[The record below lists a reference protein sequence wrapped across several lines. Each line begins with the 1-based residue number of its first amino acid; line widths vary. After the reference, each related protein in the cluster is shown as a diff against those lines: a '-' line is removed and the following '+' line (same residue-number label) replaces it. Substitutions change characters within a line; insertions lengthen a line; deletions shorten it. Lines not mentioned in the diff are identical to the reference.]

1 MTKVHTG
8 NEALKLL
15 KKIRM
20 NRKKKA
26 GNRVSN
32 WLSQALALKMGEV
45 LEITECCEWEIVPG
59 EGGTATQC
67 NDVQYL
73 RQKLFSPELKG
84 QFTTTHSQKICAVW
98 RLKPAKEE
106 DKFDWT
112 QVPDGGGL
120 TITLTDGET
129 ITGHVT

>member
-45 LEITECCEWEIVPG
+45 LEITDCCDWEPRSNS
-59 EGGTATQC
+59 TAC
-67 NDVQYL
+67 KDVQYL
-73 RQKLFSPELKG
+73 RQKLFSRELKG
-84 QFTTTHSQKICAVW
+84 QFTTTHSQKVCAVW
-98 RLKPAKEE
+98 RLKPAKVE
-106 DKFDWT
+106 DEFNWT
-112 QVPDGGGL
+112 AGTITAGG
-120 TITLTDGET
+120 TITLSEASNDK
-129 ITGHVT
+129 

>member
-1 MTKVHTG
+1 MTKIHIG

-15 KKIRM
+15 KKIRI
-20 NRKKKA
+20 NR
-26 GNRVSN
+26 GRSGSGLRNLQVSN

-84 QFTTTHSQKICAVW
+84 QFTTTHSQKVCAVW
-98 RLKPAKEE
+98 RLKPAKAE
-106 DKFDWT
+106 DEFNWT
-112 QVPDGGGL
+112 AGTITDGG
-120 TITLTDGET
+120 TITLNEASDD
-129 ITGHVT
+129 

>member
-1 MTKVHTG
+1 MTKIHTG

-45 LEITECCEWEIVPG
+45 LEITECCEWE
-59 EGGTATQC
+59 TATQC

-73 RQKLFSPELKG
+73 RQKLVSPELKG

-98 RLKPAKEE
+98 RIKPEPTKVE
-106 DKFDWT
+106 DEFDWS
-112 QVPDGGGL
+112 QV
-120 TITLTDGET
+120 LTDGGTLTLNEASNDK
-129 ITGHVT
+129 